1 MDVAKYMIDS
11 FFRTESIIEITLVN
25 WWICSFVTL
34 WQVQV
39 EIKYSYIQFGPVTTL
54 YSFNSSGSWNTLPK
68 LYFYIFVLSLM
79 KQHGFLGQLQILSS
93 AWIYKT
99 EIMGEINQV
108 VPNLISE
115 SISGRRKSRW
125 SNMEADIPAL
135 WCIWRLIVIN
145 KKCNQL

>member
-1 MDVAKYMIDS
+1 MLQNTWLIPFY
-11 FFRTESIIEITLVN
+11 RTESIIEITLVN
-25 WWICSFVTL
+25 WWICSFVTF

-39 EIKYSYIQFGPVTTL
+39 EIKYSFIQFGPVTTL
-54 YSFNSSGSWNTLPK
+54 YQN
-68 LYFYIFVLSLM
+68 YFYIFVLSLM
-79 KQHGFLGQLQILSS
+79 KQHGFLGQFQILSS
-93 AWIYKT
+93 AWIYET

-125 SNMEADIPAL
+125 SNTEADIPAL
-135 WCIWRLIVIN
+135 WCICRLIIIN